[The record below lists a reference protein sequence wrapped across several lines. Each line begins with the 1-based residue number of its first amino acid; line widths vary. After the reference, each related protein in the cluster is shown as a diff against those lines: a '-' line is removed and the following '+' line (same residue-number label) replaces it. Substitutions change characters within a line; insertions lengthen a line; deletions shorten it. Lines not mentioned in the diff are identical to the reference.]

1 MAISNSRMTFGAVLG
16 TVQTTAFAVSNT
28 MQGLSNSAGMFN
40 AAVENAR
47 HKQALRHKADQ
58 ATFKKIYALEKTRE
72 IETLKQEVYEW
83 LGNDEAR
90 KKSFAAT
97 LAEIE
102 DALN

>member
-1 MAISNSRMTFGAVLG
+1 MAVSNSRMTFGAILG
-16 TVQTTAFAVSNT
+16 TVQSTAHAVSST
-28 MQGLSNSAGMFN
+28 MQGLSSSAGMFN

-47 HKQALRHKADQ
+47 HKQELRHKADR
-58 ATFKKIYALEKTRE
+58 ATFRKIYALEKTQE
-72 IETLKQEVYEW
+72 IETLKQQVYDW